1 MTASPLAAGQATALQ
16 AAFRAAMASV
26 GAPVSVVTTL
36 VDGLPCGT
44 TVNAFAS
51 LSMQPPMVLMSLD
64 LGSDLL
70 ALMRQSGGFGL
81 NVLSS
86 SQTGLA
92 LNFARKGGS
101 AKFAGVPWE
110 VAAAVP
116 RIPEAT
122 GFVASTVGQ
131 LVPGGDHVVVFGHV
145 LMAVSADRPP
155 LTYQARVFGTHAP
168 VLPPDMRAIYRAGPP
183 GAGGGGGD

>member
-1 MTASPLAAGQATALQ
+1 MTASPLPASRPTALQ

-51 LSMQPPMVLMSLD
+51 LSMQPPMVLMALD

-101 AKFAGVPWE
+101 GKFAGRPRGKWPPPCPASRRRLASWPARWTSWWPE
-110 VAAAVP
+110 VTTSWCSGTCSWP
-116 RIPEAT
+116 CR
-122 GFVASTVGQ
+122 
-131 LVPGGDHVVVFGHV
+131 
-145 LMAVSADRPP
+145 RPP
-155 LTYQARVFGTHAP
+155 AAHV
-168 VLPPDMRAIYRAGPP
+168 P
-183 GAGGGGGD
+183 GAGLRHPCARAAA